1 MGKAETWKK
10 IMGVLEAREKLM
22 ASGAGKASVAC
33 IGSVDGKTHVQ
44 ISTSGHIVHNFITM
58 TLRGGKCTRNSL
70 L

>member
-1 MGKAETWKK
+1 MK
-10 IMGVLEAREKLM
+10 IMGFVEARSKMM

-44 ISTSGHIVHNFITM
+44 ISTSGHIVHNFITV
-58 TLRGGKCTRNSL
+58 TLRRGKCTHNSL